1 MSLEAILLKIQ
12 GEASKKAEAVIKSAD
27 QKKTEALKKHAQEL
41 ETRHTRDIEKVKT
54 GIAEEL
60 RRKEYHVRREAA
72 RQILNARRA
81 LMDKSIKKAVIRLAD
96 SEDSDYLG
104 MISSLEGCD
113 LTGDVIVTIS
123 ALDESRITPAYLEK
137 HSGRGRNFILSDE
150 RHDARGGVIFSSG
163 KISQNGTFP
172 MIAALAHEDIV
183 MELSELIPLEKT

>member
-81 LMDKSIKKAVIRLAD
+81 LMDKSIKKQ
-96 SEDSDYLG
+96 
-104 MISSLEGCD
+104 
-113 LTGDVIVTIS
+113 
-123 ALDESRITPAYLEK
+123 
-137 HSGRGRNFILSDE
+137 
-150 RHDARGGVIFSSG
+150 SSG
-163 KISQNGTFP
+163 LPIRR
-172 MIAALAHEDIV
+172 IRIIWE
-183 MELSELIPLEKT
+183 